1 MAVRPYR
8 QREPGHSRG
17 ANPDCRRPLH
27 PAHRCRPIPAR
38 LRGRRRLLLP
48 APRRRQPIPVR
59 RRPPRRRLHPRRQTR
74 PLCPANRRSRR
85 WPRPRP
91 GPGPGLGTMAS
102 PRPASRL
109 VRRLLPARLLAQ
121 LDDRSRHPPRRRA
134 SRSGRRISRP
144 LLPPRPP
151 GRRHHHRG
159 LRPWRGRRLRL
170 RRVLRRRHRHG
181 WLRPWRSLGPRR
193 RQWRDPRRRRRSPG
207 RRHLR
212 RPGWPSRHRRRRA
225 RQHLRQHLRRV
236 PRLRRRR
243 QRSARRTSPDAR
255 QGLGRSVVF
264 REGGLSRAKA
274 APKGPYFLASG
285 RNRAIHRAISHGSM
299 AHKAVR
305 WQPGRQRS
313 VLLTRFRRNQ
323 PEN

>member
-1 MAVRPYR
+1 
-8 QREPGHSRG
+8 
-17 ANPDCRRPLH
+17 
-27 PAHRCRPIPAR
+27 
-38 LRGRRRLLLP
+38 
-48 APRRRQPIPVR
+48 
-59 RRPPRRRLHPRRQTR
+59 
-74 PLCPANRRSRR
+74 
-85 WPRPRP
+85 
-91 GPGPGLGTMAS
+91 MAS

-109 VRRLLPARLLAQ
+109 VRRRLPARLRLLAQ
-121 LDDRSRHPPRRRA
+121 LDDRSRRRPRRRG
-134 SRSGRRISRP
+134 SRSGRSISRP
-144 LLPPRPP
+144 LLPPRLP
-151 GRRHHHRG
+151 GRRLHHRG
-159 LRPWRGRRLRL
+159 LRPWPGRRRRL

-181 WLRPWRSLGPRR
+181 RLRPWRSLGRRR

-225 RQHLRQHLRRV
+225 RQPPHRV
-236 PRLRRRR
+236 LRLRRRR

-264 REGGLSRAKA
+264 KEGGLSRAKA